1 AVLIV
6 DILYSFID
14 PRISLREEK
23 QIADKKVPEPQ
34 TSDFEVVGNRTSETE
49 TLASKSISFW
59 GEVSRRFIKNK
70 LALIGFVT
78 LAIII
83 IGAICGPWIS
93 EFTYRQQNGD
103 YNMAPNGTYWF
114 GTDDLG
120 RDIFT
125 RVWVGARISIFIGFA
140 AAIID
145 LIIGVAW
152 GAVAGLTGG
161 RTDEI
166 MMRIADILT
175 AIPYLLVVIILLVV
189 MQPGLFPMII
199 ALSLTG
205 WVNMAR
211 ITRSEIL
218 KLKNQE
224 YVLAARTLGAS
235 TGHLIMKHLIP
246 NALGAILVTMTL
258 TIPSAI
264 FTEAFL
270 CYLGLGV
277 PALLACWGTMAD
289 DGYPALQN
297 APWILFFPAAFIS
310 LTIFAFNTV
319 GDGLRDA
326 LDPKLRK

>member
-1 AVLIV
+1 MANK
-6 DILYSFID
+6 DIPKLNS
-14 PRISLREEK
+14 
-23 QIADKKVPEPQ
+23 
-34 TSDFEVVGNRTSETE
+34 SDFEIVGSRTEEAE
-49 TLASKSISFW
+49 TLAKKSISFW
-59 GEVSRRFIKNK
+59 GEVARRFIRNK
-70 LALIGFVT
+70 LALVGFIT
-78 LAIII
+78 LFIII
-83 IGAICGPWIS
+83 LGAIFGPMIS

-103 YNMAPNGTYWF
+103 YNTSPNGTYWF

-145 LIIGVAW
+145 LIVGVAW
-152 GAVAGLTGG
+152 GSIAGLKGG

-189 MQPGLFPMII
+189 MQPGLIPMII

-224 YVLAARTLGAS
+224 YVLAARTLGAKNM
-235 TGHLIMKHLIP
+235 HLIRKHLLP

-258 TIPSAI
+258 TIPNAI

-270 CYLGLGV
+270 SYLGLGV
-277 PALLACWGTMAD
+277 PAPLASWGTMAN
-289 DGYPALQN
+289 DGYPALTN
-297 APWILFFPAAFIS
+297 APWRLFFPALLIS
-310 LTIFAFNTV
+310 LTIFAFNAI

>member
-1 AVLIV
+1 M
-6 DILYSFID
+6 
-14 PRISLREEK
+14 
-23 QIADKKVPEPQ
+23 ADKNVPEVQP
-34 TSDFEVVGNRTSETE
+34 SDFEMVGNQASETE
-49 TLASKSISFW
+49 TLAKKSISFW
-59 GEVSRRFIKNK
+59 GEVSRRFLKNK
-70 LALIGFVT
+70 LALVGFIT

-83 IGAICGPWIS
+83 IGAIFGPLIS
-93 EFTYRQQNGD
+93 DFTYRQQNGD
-103 YNMAPNGTYWF
+103 YNMEPNGTYWF

-120 RDIFT
+120 RDVFT
-125 RVWVGARISIFIGFA
+125 RVWMGARISIFIGFA
-140 AAIID
+140 AAFID

-152 GAVAGLTGG
+152 GAVAGLKGG

-224 YVLAARTLGAS
+224 YVLAARTLGANNL
-235 TGHLIMKHLIP
+235 HLIKRHLLP

-258 TIPSAI
+258 TIPTAI

-270 CYLGLGV
+270 SYLGLGV
-277 PALLACWGTMAD
+277 PAPLASWGTMAN
-289 DGYPALQN
+289 DGYPALAN
-297 APWILFFPAAFIS
+297 APWRLFFPAVLIC
-310 LTIFAFNTV
+310 LTIFAFNSV